1 VMRTGADRAR
11 SRLRSSDSKPFITD
25 RITIS
30 AATPTPTPASDTQV
44 MKETKYRCARAR
56 AYRRPTYRGSGWN
69 IRSPACKHGG
79 ARLATQ
85 FTKLA
90 REGTRP
96 DRLRG
101 ALLYSTAMRTALALT
116 LALVALPL
124 SAETLVV
131 DGQVQVRPVSIE
143 LPRRGS
149 SMAQVEARFGAPRT
163 RHAAVGQ

>member
-1 VMRTGADRAR
+1 
-11 SRLRSSDSKPFITD
+11 
-25 RITIS
+25 
-30 AATPTPTPASDTQV
+30 
-44 MKETKYRCARAR
+44 
-56 AYRRPTYRGSGWN
+56 
-69 IRSPACKHGG
+69 
-79 ARLATQ
+79 LATQ

-163 RHAAVGQ
+163 RHAAVGQPPITRWDYDGFSVYFEHQHVIHAVAHGG